1 MRAASWAGR
10 SLPRRRGQEPLSGTR
25 AANAPFMSDVGK
37 DGRHLHFIRL
47 LLFHLD
53 GQGGGDPDALF
64 LQGGLGGF
72 SANFIVQG
80 VFAPLPP
87 L

>member
-1 MRAASWAGR
+1 MRAASWAGTVAPQAGR
-10 SLPRRRGQEPLSGTR
+10 AGAAVGTLT
-25 AANAPFMSDVGK
+25 ANAPFMSDVGK
-37 DGRHLHFIRL
+37 DGRHLHFIWL